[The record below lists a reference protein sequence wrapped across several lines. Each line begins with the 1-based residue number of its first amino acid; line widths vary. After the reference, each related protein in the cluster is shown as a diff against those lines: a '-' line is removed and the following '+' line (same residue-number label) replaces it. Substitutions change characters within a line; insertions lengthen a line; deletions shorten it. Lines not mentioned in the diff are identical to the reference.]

1 LITLNSTERARVMK
15 AARVAEE
22 RARQVREALI
32 RKAAEESADKW
43 TRE

>member
-1 LITLNSTERARVMK
+1 VQ

-22 RARQVREALI
+22 RARKIREALVK
-32 RKAAEESADKW
+32 KAAEESADKW